1 MDWLDVLPEHWTTV
15 RFKYV
20 CRERD
25 ARSTDGSETLL
36 SVSAY
41 TGVSPRSELVAE
53 GEHLSRAESL
63 EGYKICRKNDLVMN
77 IMLAWSRGLGV
88 TKFDG
93 IVSPAYC
100 VFQLGTEV
108 DPAFFDYLVR
118 SDELIT
124 YFKRF
129 SAGVIDSRLRLY
141 PDAFGSLFCIRPP
154 LPEQRAIAAF
164 LDSETG
170 KIDTLVAEQRR
181 LIELLKEKRQAV
193 ISHAVTKG
201 LNPEVLPAKRVASVF
216 VPQRNKP
223 ELNSEYAGVP
233 WITMEA
239 MGNGELYTSTLYVSE
254 SAAAVAGSR
263 QLEPNAVI
271 ASCVGTFGVVAI
283 NRVPVII
290 NQQLQAYLANDSI
303 IPEYLRHCVNAG
315 SSYFEMIGT
324 AATLAYVN
332 QQGFENF
339 PLALPSLREQSEIVS
354 HIALKIAWLDTLIAE
369 AETAITLLQER
380 RSALISAAVTGKIDV
395 RGLVSAETEAA

>member
-1 MDWLDVLPEHWTTV
+1 
-15 RFKYV
+15 
-20 CRERD
+20 
-25 ARSTDGSETLL
+25 
-36 SVSAY
+36 
-41 TGVSPRSELVAE
+41 
-53 GEHLSRAESL
+53 
-63 EGYKICRKNDLVMN
+63 MN

-164 LDSETG
+164 LDRETG

-201 LNPEVLPAKRVASVF
+201 LNPDVPKKPSGIEWLGDVPEHWEVLPAKRVASVF